1 MSVLCTYEVSRP
13 YGHRSFSKLCSSAPA
28 GEVRR
33 PFPMRLPGARLLDPV
48 VHGPNISKITGWL
61 AVGLCEVGVL

>member
-1 MSVLCTYEVSRP
+1 
-13 YGHRSFSKLCSSAPA
+13 
-28 GEVRR
+28 
-33 PFPMRLPGARLLDPV
+33 MRLPGARLLDPV